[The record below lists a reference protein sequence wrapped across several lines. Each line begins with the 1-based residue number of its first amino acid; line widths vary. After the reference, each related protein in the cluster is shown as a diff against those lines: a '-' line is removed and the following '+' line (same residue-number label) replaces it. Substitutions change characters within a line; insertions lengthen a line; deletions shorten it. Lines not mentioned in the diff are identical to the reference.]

1 MRFIAIFFSHISTR
15 RTDATL
21 QWRGHPVQFSSI
33 KRINETRRAALPY
46 SLTWMKFLNESSSHG
61 RESSCNDRWLEYSLG
76 KNVGGASS
84 LTFDGRID
92 APLDLLAPFEWK
104 NPTKSRSTSN
114 VLKRYHSHNN
124 ISSHRS
130 FLWKICII
138 SEFVKKRD
146 FVFLCGKIST
156 ERRRVN

>member
-1 MRFIAIFFSHISTR
+1 MFPTDKNLAAQLAPSFHENMSSEKSHISYIFIITFLFFLKAFRWPMRFIAIFFSHISTR

-92 APLDLLAPFEWK
+92 AALDLLRP
-104 NPTKSRSTSN
+104 SN
-114 VLKRYHSHNN
+114 E
-124 ISSHRS
+124 
-130 FLWKICII
+130 KIPRNLDRLRT
-138 SEFVKKRD
+138 F
-146 FVFLCGKIST
+146 
-156 ERRRVN
+156 

>member
-1 MRFIAIFFSHISTR
+1 MFPTDKNLAAQLAPSFHENMSSEKSHISYIFIITFLFFLKHFADSCNIFIAIFFSHISTR

-33 KRINETRRAALPY
+33 KRINETGRAALPY

-92 APLDLLAPFEWK
+92 APLDLLRP
-104 NPTKSRSTSN
+104 SN
-114 VLKRYHSHNN
+114 E
-124 ISSHRS
+124 
-130 FLWKICII
+130 KIPRNLDRLRT
-138 SEFVKKRD
+138 F
-146 FVFLCGKIST
+146 
-156 ERRRVN
+156 